1 MGEGE
6 RVGGGLHLELHGGG
20 GAGGGGGGR
29 GHRGVQ
35 GGGQERPG
43 SAGHLM
49 KFCI

>member
-20 GAGGGGGGR
+20 GGHGR
-29 GHRGVQ
+29 GHGGVQ
-35 GGGQERPG
+35 GGGQERPE

>member
-20 GAGGGGGGR
+20 GGGGGGHG
-29 GHRGVQ
+29 GVQ

>member
-6 RVGGGLHLELHGGG
+6 RFGGGLHLELHGGG
-20 GAGGGGGGR
+20 GGGGR
-29 GHRGVQ
+29 GHGGVQ
-35 GGGQERPG
+35 GGGQERPE

>member
-6 RVGGGLHLELHGGG
+6 RFGGGLHLELHGGG
-20 GAGGGGGGR
+20 GGGGGEGV
-29 GHRGVQ
+29 VQ
-35 GGGQERPG
+35 GGGQERLG